1 MRIIPK
7 TTPKL
12 TETPETHFRSINL
25 NGESVLPILYG
36 FSRFTSDSD
45 DTTVA
50 YARPEA
56 SLSGRI
62 WIKEIISKNPADTIE
77 NQAWLLVDS
86 SFGIETMDGA
96 FSVFPT
102 DSDKWV
108 ILGLSGGVNEIIFFD
123 PATEASYLYNRASY
137 SLCALE
143 DLNAYDRLLTGE
155 RIKGHPVPDWDHVAR
170 KYKFAESAFT
180 PIVDYLETKKLT
192 PKVVSGP
199 APEASPFA

>member
-137 SLCALE
+137 SLCAL
-143 DLNAYDRLLTGE
+143 
-155 RIKGHPVPDWDHVAR
+155 GHPVPDWDHVAR